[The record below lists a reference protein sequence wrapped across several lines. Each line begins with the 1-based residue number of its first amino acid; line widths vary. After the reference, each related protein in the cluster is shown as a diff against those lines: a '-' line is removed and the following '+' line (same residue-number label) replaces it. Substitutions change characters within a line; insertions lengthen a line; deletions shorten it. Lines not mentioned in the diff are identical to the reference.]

1 MGRPKLND
9 TEKKERRLTVR
20 FRPDEMTWLAGQAET
35 CGLSLSEL
43 LHRRALQRKVIPVT
57 DLKTISELRRVGG
70 LIKHLFN
77 ETGGL
82 YRRQTSLLL
91 DELHAAIIR
100 VGRREEAE

>member
-1 MGRPKLND
+1 MPRPRLND
-9 TEKKERRLTVR
+9 TEKKAKRLTVR
-20 FRPDEMTWLAGQAET
+20 FRPDEMTWLEGQAET

-43 LHRRALQRKVIPVT
+43 IRRRALQRKIVPAT
-57 DLKTISELRRVGG
+57 DLKTISELRRIGG

-82 YRRQTSLLL
+82 YRHQTSLLL

-100 VGRREEAE
+100 VGRREGE